1 MAIVAPM
8 TARDQVIVVRLTADE
23 KRLIE
28 KAAAAKRLGAS
39 TWIRAEVLEL
49 AERIIARKDR

>member
-1 MAIVAPM
+1 M
-8 TARDQVIVVRLTADE
+8 TARDQVIVVRLTAEE

-28 KAAAAKRLGAS
+28 KAATAKRLGAS

-49 AERIIARKDR
+49 AERIVARKDR